1 MSGVGWHRRGTLA
14 AMSTADIVEAPAKLT
29 LSLRITGVRADGY
42 HLIDAE
48 MIALDLHDTLTITL
62 NTPGAPDAPGMPHT
76 TGLSADGPFAA
87 GVPLDGSNLVAKAL
101 VLANRTAAVHLHK
114 QIPHGGGL
122 GGGSADAAA
131 VLRWAGD
138 AARLPV
144 DAAGQVRAAS
154 ALNGL
159 VAVQHVNN
167 ETGVIQPLDEIAAV
181 IHASGG
187 LLLADCAQSAGKQ
200 ALPSADLVAVSA
212 HKFGGPIGIGALLVR
227 DWALLRPT
235 GGQERGYRGGTE
247 NLPGAMAMAAAL
259 EAGND
264 WLEQA
269 APLRQRLDEGIL
281 AAGGEVVAAD
291 APRLATISGYRMPGR
306 SANAQLI
313 RFDGLGMA
321 VSAGS
326 ACSSGSL
333 KASPV
338 LTAMGYPHA
347 GEVIRVS
354 IGRETTQAEID
365 AFLAAWRAIR
375 G

>member
-1 MSGVGWHRRGTLA
+1 MPAIYLDHAATTPLLPAAREAMLEGFALWANPSSPHKAGRAARAALEDARARVKAVLGWTGEVIFTSGASEALA
-14 AMSTADIVEAPAKLT
+14 VAITRCQAP
-29 LSLRITGVRADGY
+29 
-42 HLIDAE
+42 
-48 MIALDLHDTLTITL
+48 
-62 NTPGAPDAPGMPHT
+62 
-76 TGLSADGPFAA
+76 
-87 GVPLDGSNLVAKAL
+87 LVA
-101 VLANRTAAVHLHK
+101 VSPIEHE
-114 QIPHGGGL
+114 
-122 GGGSADAAA
+122 A